1 MSIFEWWQYW
11 ILDYLQ
17 FPVPVSHYPLSVLSE
32 PVPGPLALVKTWW
45 PHWNVTQATSGDR
58 DLVLP
63 LHRQS
68 IAGSLVI
75 HLQISSVQLELV
87 NFGPSGA
94 WHKAGLFLII
104 TIMFHE
110 DCDSLWNHIIT
121 CLWLLYILFGE
132 KWKPFELVFILQLLL
147 HLISWRVLTSLL
159 I

>member
-17 FPVPVSHYPLSVLSE
+17 FPCPCITLPSVLSE
-32 PVPGPLALVKTWW
+32 LVPGPLALVKTWW
-45 PHWNVTQATSGDR
+45 PHWNVTQATPGDR
-58 DLVLP
+58 DSVLP

-110 DCDSLWNHIIT
+110 DCDSLLNHIIT
-121 CLWLLYILFGE
+121 CLWLLYLSYFA
-132 KWKPFELVFILQLLL
+132 KKKKPFELVLILQLL
-147 HLISWRVLTSLL
+147 HFISWRDFWQVF
-159 I
+159 